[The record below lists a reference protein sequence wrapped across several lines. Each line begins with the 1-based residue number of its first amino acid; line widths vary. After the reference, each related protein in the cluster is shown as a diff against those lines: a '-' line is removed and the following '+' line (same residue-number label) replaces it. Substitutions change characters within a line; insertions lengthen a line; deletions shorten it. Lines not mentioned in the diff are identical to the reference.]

1 MNKLT
6 FGQAFF
12 MYVIYVI
19 VDALLIK
26 YGLQYLFDINLDLLG
41 IVIII
46 FAFQLIVG
54 PIINRSPKK

>member
-19 VDALLIK
+19 VNALLIK
-26 YGLQYLFDINLDLLG
+26 YGLQYLFDINLNLLG
-41 IVIII
+41 IVMII

>member
-26 YGLQYLFDINLDLLG
+26 YGLQYLFDIDLDLLG
-41 IVIII
+41 IVMII

>member
-26 YGLQYLFDINLDLLG
+26 YGLQYLFDIDLDLLG
-41 IVIII
+41 IVMII
-46 FAFQLIVG
+46 FAFQLIIG

>member
-1 MNKLT
+1 MEKLS

-12 MYVIYVI
+12 IYVIYI
-19 VDALLIK
+19 IINALLIK

-41 IVIII
+41 IVMII

-54 PIINRSPKK
+54 PIINRSSKK

>member
-12 MYVIYVI
+12 MYIIYVI

-26 YGLQYLFDINLDLLG
+26 YGLQYLFNINLDLLG
-41 IVIII
+41 IVMII

>member
-26 YGLQYLFDINLDLLG
+26 YGLQYLFDINLNLLG
-41 IVIII
+41 IVMII

>member
-41 IVIII
+41 IVMII

>member
-41 IVIII
+41 IVMII

-54 PIINRSPKK
+54 PIIKRSPKK

>member
-12 MYVIYVI
+12 MYIIYVI
-19 VDALLIK
+19 VNALLIK

-41 IVIII
+41 IVMII
-46 FAFQLIVG
+46 FAFQLIIG

>member
-12 MYVIYVI
+12 MYIIYVI

-41 IVIII
+41 IVMII

>member
-12 MYVIYVI
+12 MYIIYVI
-19 VDALLIK
+19 VNALLIK

-41 IVIII
+41 IVMII